1 MSNPF
6 INQLKYQ
13 FRSGSMHIRLILVN
27 LIVFL
32 GIRIAMAIAEINHS
46 EEALR
51 TIGDIFCLNTNPS
64 EFIKH
69 PWGLLTSIFSHF
81 DFLHFLLNMLFLYV
95 SGNMFLQF
103 FTNRR
108 LLHVYIIG
116 GIAGGLF
123 ELIANNFHSFH
134 GMSLNLAVVGA
145 SGSIMAIFIAL
156 AVHKPNIQVLLFGAF
171 PVKLIVLAGFYILMD
186 LLKINSNDGTAHFAH
201 LGGALIGFLSVTN
214 LNSSRNIINMS
225 ESFGQRFKKFWSGIF
240 KPGPRMKV
248 EKGGGSR
255 PKTDEEF
262 NMDKKARQQ
271 KTNKILDKISKS
283 GYESLS
289 KAEKEFLF
297 SQSQK

>member
-1 MSNPF
+1 MSNNPF
-6 INQLKYQ
+6 VNQLKHQ
-13 FRSGSMHIRLILVN
+13 FRNGSMHIRLILVN

-32 GIRIAMAIAEINHS
+32 GIRIAIAIAEINHS
-46 EEALR
+46 DEAMR
-51 TIGDIFCLNTNPS
+51 MIGDIFCLNTNPAT
-64 EFIKH
+64 FLQH
-69 PWGLLTSIFSHF
+69 PWGLITSIFSHF
-81 DFLHFLLNMLFLYV
+81 EFFHFLMNMLFLYFA
-95 SGNMFLQF
+95 GNMFLQF
-103 FTNRR
+103 FSNRR

-123 ELIANNFHSFH
+123 EMIANSIHAFHDSSF
-134 GMSLNLAVVGA
+134 SLAVVGA
-145 SGSIMAIFIAL
+145 SGSIMAIFIAM
-156 AVHKPNIQVLLFGAF
+156 AIYKPNIQILLFGVF
-171 PVKLIVLAGFYILMD
+171 PVRLIVIAGFYVLTD
-186 LLKINSNDGTAHFAH
+186 LLKIGSNDGTAHFAH

-248 EKGGGSR
+248 ERGGR

-262 NMDKKARQQ
+262 NLEKKARQE

-283 GYESLS
+283 GYESLT